1 MRVERIVE
9 TVPDASNPLGKVTHI
24 VERYHYT
31 KAEIAVMKSRQA
43 FKGASVAA
51 ATLLQASLTSPEI
64 AKSAEGTTATCD
76 ALAKALIWKIA
87 YLTVKPLEAD
97 YFFGLSQ
104 PQTIERAEP
113 APNSVN
119 DDLDE
124 HLDDARSM
132 NEWGRKVSDLEK
144 HGIEDAADQTN
155 LDETRNKQTREPQPG
170 EGVSKALLAEGFECG
185 ATDDQG
191 LVHYLHRNEGH
202 EALLH
207 ESGQFALKSGWTGAV
222 LAGETV
228 GDLREALAEMD
239 Q

>member
-104 PQTIERAEP
+104 PQTIERLRAILAAERCRRDP
-113 APNSVN
+113 
-119 DDLDE
+119 L
-124 HLDDARSM
+124 
-132 NEWGRKVSDLEK
+132 
-144 HGIEDAADQTN
+144 
-155 LDETRNKQTREPQPG
+155 
-170 EGVSKALLAEGFECG
+170 SK
-185 ATDDQG
+185 
-191 LVHYLHRNEGH
+191 
-202 EALLH
+202 
-207 ESGQFALKSGWTGAV
+207 
-222 LAGETV
+222 
-228 GDLREALAEMD
+228 LRWHFGMHPRA
-239 Q
+239 